1 MNAMHT
7 DTWSPVSTDL
17 PIPPPTL
24 ATLLGGHP
32 CAEWLRE
39 RHDALARSP
48 AMVERVAAVGLVARL
63 WEPEDRALEAAILD
77 GTVDY
82 PSTVAVWW
90 LRAIDPETRSTL
102 EALAYQRAASLR
114 DAFFAMVDADED
126 PTEADLLAL
135 LYERDAL
142 ESVRTLLAYV
152 GHGRNLGRE
161 LALTDVAAITCYS
174 AMPVTAG
181 IEADPL
187 LRAVFLAEP
196 DAWWGGFA
204 APSGVT
210 L

>member
-1 MNAMHT
+1 MQT

-24 ATLLGGHP
+24 ADLLGGHP
-32 CAEWLRE
+32 CAAWLSE

-48 AMVERVAAVGLVARL
+48 AMVERAAAVGLVARL
-63 WEPEDRALEAAILD
+63 WCPEDRATRDAVLD
-77 GTVDY
+77 GSAAH
-82 PSTVAVWW
+82 PSDAAFRW
-90 LRAIDPETRSTL
+90 LRSLGSETRGTL
-102 EALAYQRAASLR
+102 EALAIQRAARMR
-114 DAFFAMVDADED
+114 DAFFALVDADED
-126 PTEADLLAL
+126 PSESDLLAL
-135 LYERDAL
+135 LYERDIL
-142 ESVRTLLAYV
+142 ESVRVLLAYV
-152 GHGRNLGRE
+152 GHGRSLGRE
-161 LALTDVAAITCYS
+161 LALTDVAAVTCYS

-204 APSGVT
+204 APSGVA

>member
-1 MNAMHT
+1 MHT

-32 CAEWLRE
+32 CAEWPRE
-39 RHDALARSP
+39 RPDALARSP

-63 WEPEDRALEAAILD
+63 WCPEDRATRDAVLV
-77 GTVDY
+77 GTVEH
-82 PSTVAVWW
+82 PAEVAVKWIRS
-90 LRAIDPETRSTL
+90 LDNETRSTL
-102 EALAYQRAASLR
+102 EALAYQRAARLR
-114 DAFFAMVDADED
+114 DALCALVDADED
-126 PTEADLLAL
+126 PSEEALRAL
-135 LYERDAL
+135 LYERDIL

-204 APSGVT
+204 APPGVT

>member
-1 MNAMHT
+1 MQT

-24 ATLLGGHP
+24 ADLLGGHP
-32 CAEWLRE
+32 CAAWLSE

-48 AMVERVAAVGLVARL
+48 AMVERAAAVGLVARL
-63 WEPEDRALEAAILD
+63 WEPEERALEAAILD
-77 GTVDY
+77 GTVEH

-90 LRAIDPETRSTL
+90 LRSLDNETLSTL
-102 EALAYQRAASLR
+102 EALAYQRAARLR
-114 DAFFAMVDADED
+114 DALCALVDADED
-126 PTEADLLAL
+126 PSEEALRAL
-135 LYERDAL
+135 LYERDIL

-152 GHGRNLGRE
+152 GHGRRLGSE
-161 LALTDVAAITCYS
+161 LQITDFAAVTCYS
-174 AMPVTAG
+174 AMPVTPAL
-181 IEADPL
+181 EADPL